1 MSLCASMRASL
12 GNPRSYLVVQ
22 GVPNSKIPTQFQ
34 FSWNRAGTLE
44 LPMFSSNRLTPCSR
58 IVPTKNTK
66 LEPWITFKYLMKS
79 STYKR
84 GNVDNLWKFQNS
96 SFFRGQRTLRC
107 FLVRSPHP
115 ASVSIVLNKPYIASY
130 FSIHTFASHSAKLLE
145 FWNFGIM

>member
-1 MSLCASMRASL
+1 MRVYAGES
-12 GNPRSYLVVQ
+12 GNPRTYLALQ

-34 FSWNRAGTLE
+34 SSWNRSGILE
-44 LPMFSSNRLTPCSR
+44 LPMHSSNWSLPCSR

-84 GNVDNLWKFQNS
+84 QNVDNLWKFQNS
-96 SFFRGQRTLRC
+96 SFFRGQRTLEC
-107 FLVRSPHP
+107 FLVRSSRP
-115 ASVSIVLNKPYIASY
+115 ASVSIVLNKPYIAQFISKH
-130 FSIHTFASHSAKLLE
+130 ITVPDSAYLLE